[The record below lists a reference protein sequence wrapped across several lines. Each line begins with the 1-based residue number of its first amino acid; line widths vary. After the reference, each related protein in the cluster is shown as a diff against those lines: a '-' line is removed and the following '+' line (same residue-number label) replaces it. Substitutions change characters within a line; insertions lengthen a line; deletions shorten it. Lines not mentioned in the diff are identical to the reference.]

1 MNVLIHTNINIK
13 FTRIIFL
20 IQLTYNKFK
29 KEIFFLKLKFSSH
42 VSRFSVEYKRWT
54 KKSSEDWKVT
64 NKIPV
69 VVQDQLLHG
78 LARQHCLYLDEVL
91 FENLTRADSD

>member
-29 KEIFFLKLKFSSH
+29 KEIFFLKLRFSSH

-54 KKSSEDWKVT
+54 KKS
-64 NKIPV
+64 
-69 VVQDQLLHG
+69 
-78 LARQHCLYLDEVL
+78 
-91 FENLTRADSD
+91 